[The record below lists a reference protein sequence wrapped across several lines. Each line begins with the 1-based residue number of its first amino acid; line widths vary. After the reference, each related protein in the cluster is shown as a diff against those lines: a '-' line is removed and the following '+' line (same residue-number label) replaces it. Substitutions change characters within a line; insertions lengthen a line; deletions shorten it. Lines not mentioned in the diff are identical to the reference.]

1 MYSKKMW
8 GLLGAIIL
16 TGCHFQTTEPSQDV
30 ISPVATPKV
39 NNQKALSQVDET
51 AVKIKALD
59 FSKPVNFQQA
69 ADYVLQHSDKLLAAQ
84 TGWQASQL
92 QADSLDLHQP
102 MVMIGGMVGRYNV
115 ETDINTAGLTERL
128 DSYKKL
134 LSNPQMLG
142 KLQQIAPNMIG
153 NIAELQK
160 LSSLGIMPEIPSNI
174 HLQKQDNFSN
184 AHLMALLPLYTG
196 GRINAIQEFAQ
207 GRADAN
213 ATEVVTTK
221 EELLKTLIKRYF
233 QVQLA
238 ERVVKVREV
247 ALKSVKGHSHSA
259 KRMQQLGMISKV
271 QRLQA
276 VAALSDAEFQL
287 DKAKDNLRLAQRALN
302 SLLQGKNINTATTL
316 FVKKHKLAP
325 LSTFQTKAQAHYPIF
340 AQIKAKRK
348 QAKAM
353 EQLSDAAW
361 KPSVAAFGSYQL
373 DKDHNWVVG
382 INARWTLHSSVDRSK
397 IQQAAQM
404 TLRQV
409 DAIYRQVEKDI
420 NLLVEKNWLA
430 VDDTRQRYQ
439 SLAKEETLAQ
449 QVLKLHRAGFK
460 EGINT
465 VIELNDAQAKLVKIQ
480 TERANVAY
488 EYVIALAELLES
500 TGNLHTFVDYIPTSL
515 KH

>member
-39 NNQKALSQVDET
+39 NNQKVLSQVDET

-84 TGWQASQL
+84 AGWQASQL
-92 QADSLDLHQP
+92 QADALDLHKP
-102 MVMIGGMVGRYNV
+102 LIRVSGMTGRYNI
-115 ETDINTAGLTERL
+115 ETDINTATLKDRL
-128 DSYKKL
+128 QNYGSL
-134 LSNPQMLG
+134 LSHNSD
-142 KLQQIAPNMIG
+142 IG
-153 NIAELQK
+153 NLIKKIPELASILK
-160 LSSLGIMPEIPSNI
+160 KGSAGLSQIPSNL
-174 HLQKQDNFSN
+174 HLQKQDTFSK
-184 AHLMALLPLYTG
+184 ASIIALLPLYTG
-196 GRINAIQEFAQ
+196 GRIDAIQEFAQ

-361 KPSVAAFGSYQL
+361 KPNVAAFGSYQL